1 MKLKEPDGSKYWL
14 RTSKTGLYC
23 SDRPVHGEIS
33 LQILPKEIRFEAGV
47 DSLESGASAAVV
59 PVAGPSTAVL
69 LHQVSHLLKLL
80 RVNISVSVQIKHLE
94 GNLEMTEWGRLK
106 IFLSVRL
113 VELSPPGGGEN
124 SQEEDVVREAD
135 EAARSE
141 LVEDGLGVEVEAGGD
156 SGDLR
161 QGDLL
166 ELVQAEVL
174 GLLLPRRY
182 GPRPQFTNSKF
193 VEFVPCQPYSLVVI
207 DYSAR

>member
-1 MKLKEPDGSKYWL
+1 M
-14 RTSKTGLYC
+14 
-23 SDRPVHGEIS
+23 
-33 LQILPKEIRFEAGV
+33 
-47 DSLESGASAAVV
+47 V
-59 PVAGPSTAVL
+59 PVPGPSAAVL
-69 LHQVSHLLKLL
+69 LHQVRHLLKLL

-94 GNLEMTEWGRLK
+94 GNLEMTEWRRLK

-113 VELSPPGGGEN
+113 VEFSPPGGGEN
-124 SQEEDVVREAD
+124 SQEKDVVREAD
-135 EAARSE
+135 EAARPE

-207 DYSAR
+207 DYSKVGLRQNVLITGGNPVESSRLQSCPSHQPACRLRSIGKPDQWGY